1 MTKNISLVSVFA
13 LIVFAVVWF
22 SARKMD
28 LVFLE
33 SSIMTGYTLFSVI
46 LFVALFNIRKKLSM
60 IPLAKAST
68 WLVFHV
74 AGGLLCIALFWLHTK
89 TLWPRG
95 VFEGFFAASFY
106 LVSLSGIAGYILQR
120 VNARKLTDTGIEV
133 IYERVPA
140 ELAEIRERVE
150 EIVVECTENT
160 GSDILAN
167 HYLDTLS
174 WYFRK
179 PRFYISSVFGLGGGG
194 VWLRTKAATVKRY
207 LSDEELA
214 YFNQIED
221 LANLKLLV
229 DVHYSHQDLNKKWL
243 LVHLPLSVAMLVMV
257 LWHLLLVE
265 VYAT

>member
-13 LIVFAVVWF
+13 LIVFAAVWF
-22 SARKMD
+22 SARKME
-28 LVFLE
+28 LVFLD

-46 LFVALFNIRKKLSM
+46 LFVALFNVRKKLSM

-74 AGGLLCIALFWLHTK
+74 AGGFLCLALFWLHTQR
-89 TLWPRG
+89 LWPQG
-95 VFEGFFAASFY
+95 IFEGFLAASFY
-106 LVSLSGIAGYILQR
+106 LVTLSGIAGYILQR

-133 IYERVPA
+133 IYERIPA
-140 ELAEIRERVE
+140 ELAEIREKVE
-150 EIVVECTENT
+150 EIVLECTDST
-160 GSDILAN
+160 GSEILAN
-167 HYLDTLS
+167 HYLDTLA

-179 PRFYISSVFGLGGGG
+179 PRFYFSSVFGLGGAA
-194 VWLRTKAATVKRY
+194 VWLRTKASTVKRY

-214 YFNQIED
+214 YFDQIEN

-229 DVHYSHQDLNKKWL
+229 DVHYAHQDLNKKWL
-243 LVHLPLSVAMLVMV
+243 LLHLPLSVAMLVMTF
-257 LWHLLLVE
+257 WHLFLVE